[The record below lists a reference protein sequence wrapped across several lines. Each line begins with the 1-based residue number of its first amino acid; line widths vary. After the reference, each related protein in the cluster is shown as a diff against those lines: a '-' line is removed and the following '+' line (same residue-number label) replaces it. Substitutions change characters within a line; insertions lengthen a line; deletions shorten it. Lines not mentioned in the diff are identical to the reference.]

1 MFNFSDDPI
10 CHWSGWYEL
19 LRSSK
24 QATDANPHAK
34 VLGGRFH
41 GRKIPLF
48 RQDMP

>member
-19 LRSSK
+19 FRSSK